1 MAGTAGTDCGAR
13 SQRIEE
19 LQQENEALRE
29 QLRQKQDELEQ
40 ADAEIERLRQQLRE
54 AQRAGRQQ
62 TPKRKKKDNPK
73 RPGRKPGQGP
83 FAHRTAPAS
92 GPSTPP
98 PVAVPVTV
106 VQCPCCGGEL
116 RFERVDEVSNTDIP
130 AQPEPE
136 VRSYAV
142 EVFRCQSC
150 GQRTRGTHP
159 DVAPDQYGATAHRVG
174 RRVMAAA
181 HTIHYGYGVPVRK
194 IPPILRELTGVTVTQ
209 GALTQDALRRA
220 EAEVGAQYQVLR
232 AGVRQQP
239 TVNTDDTGFRINGAQ
254 AYVMAFDTPV
264 STVYQIR
271 PRHRNQEV
279 RELIPADYSGV
290 MGTDRGKS
298 YDAEELLG
306 VAQQK
311 CIPHIQ
317 RNLND
322 VLETKSGPAA
332 GFGRKLKDLLWQGVE
347 LWKAYHKG
355 ETANYDEQVKQ
366 LDAQLTHH
374 LRNRIFKDND
384 NQRLLNGIGIHH
396 DRGNLLR
403 FLHQP
408 EVEPTNNRA
417 ERALRF
423 IVIARDT
430 GQYAKNDRGAE
441 AYAAFASVIRTAMK
455 TGDPSI
461 VTTLHQLFEPNQLPK
476 QQSP

>member
-1 MAGTAGTDCGAR
+1 MAGKDSSAPF
-13 SQRIEE
+13 QRIEE
-19 LQQENEALRE
+19 LEQENEALRE
-29 QLRQKQDELEQ
+29 QLRRQQTELEQ
-40 ADAEIERLRQQLRE
+40 ADAEIERLRQQLKD
-54 AQRAGRQQ
+54 AQRASRQPN
-62 TPKRKKKDNPK
+62 TKRKKKGKPK

-83 FAHRTAPAS
+83 FARRQAPETS
-92 GPSTPP
+92 PSTPP

-106 VQCPCCGGEL
+106 TQCPCCGGKL
-116 RFERVDEVSNTDIP
+116 KFERVDEVSNTDIP
-130 AQPEPE
+130 PQPEPE
-136 VRSYAV
+136 IRRYQV
-142 EVFRCQSC
+142 EVFRCQAC
-150 GQRTRGTHP
+150 GQKTRGAHP
-159 DVAPDQYGATAHRVG
+159 DVAPDQYGVTAHRVG

-181 HTIHYGYGVPVRK
+181 HAIHYGYGVPVRK
-194 IPPILRELTGVTVTQ
+194 IPPILQELTGVTVTQ

-220 EAEVGAQYQVLR
+220 EAEVGAEYQALR
-232 AGVRQQP
+232 AGVCQQP
-239 TVNTDDTGFRINGAQ
+239 TVNTDDTGFRINGVP

-271 PRHRNQEV
+271 LRHRNEEV
-279 RELIPADYSGV
+279 RELIPADYGGV

-298 YDAEELLG
+298 YDAEELLD

-317 RNLND
+317 RNLNE
-322 VLETKSGPAA
+322 VLETKRGPSA

-347 LWKAYHKG
+347 LWNAFHKG
-355 ETANYDEQVKQ
+355 EAANYDEQVKQ
-366 LDAQLTHH
+366 LDAEVTHH
-374 LRNRIFKDND
+374 LRNRILKDDD
-384 NQRLLNGIGIHH
+384 NQRLLNGIGTHH

-455 TGDPSI
+455 TGVASI
-461 VTTLHQLFEPNQLPK
+461 VTTLHELFNPNHLPK
-476 QQSP
+476 QSP

>member
-1 MAGTAGTDCGAR
+1 MADTDFGAD

-19 LQQENEALRE
+19 LEQQNEALRE
-29 QLRQKQDELEQ
+29 QLRQKQAELEE
-40 ADAEIERLRQQLRE
+40 ADAEIERLRQQLRQ
-54 AQRAGRQQ
+54 AQRAAHQSD
-62 TPKRKKKDNPK
+62 TKRKKKDKPK

-83 FAHRTAPAS
+83 FAHRAAPAT

-98 PVAVPVTV
+98 PVPVPVTV

-130 AQPEPE
+130 PQPEPE
-136 VRSYAV
+136 VRCYAV
-142 EVFRCQSC
+142 EVFRCQRC
-150 GQRTRGTHP
+150 GQRTRGTHS
-159 DVAPDQYGATAHRVG
+159 DVAPNQYGATAHRLG
-174 RRVMAAA
+174 ARVMAAA

-220 EAEVGAQYQVLR
+220 EAEVGAEYQTLR
-232 AGVRQQP
+232 AGVCQQP

-254 AYVMAFDTPV
+254 AYVMAFDTPA

-271 PRHRNQEV
+271 RQHRNQEV
-279 RELIPADYSGV
+279 RELIPADYGGV

-298 YDAEELLG
+298 YDAEELRG
-306 VAQQK
+306 VKQQK
-311 CIPHIQ
+311 CVPHIQ
-317 RNLND
+317 RNLNE
-322 VLETKSGPAA
+322 VLETKCGPSA
-332 GFGRKLKDLLWQGVE
+332 GFGRKLKDLLWQGME
-347 LWKAYHKG
+347 LWKVYHQG
-355 ETANYDEQVKQ
+355 EAVNYHEQVQ
-366 LDAQLTHH
+366 RIEAEVTHH
-374 LRNRIFKDND
+374 LRNRIFKDDD
-384 NQRLLNGIGIHH
+384 NQRLLNGIGTHH

-455 TGDPSI
+455 TGAASI
-461 VTTLHQLFEPNQLPK
+461 VSTLHELFDPNHLPK
-476 QQSP
+476 QSP

>member
-1 MAGTAGTDCGAR
+1 VTGTDAGAPFH
-13 SQRIEE
+13 RIEE
-19 LQQENEALRE
+19 LEQENELLRE
-29 QLRQKQDELEQ
+29 RLRQKQAELER
-40 ADAEIERLRQQLRE
+40 ADAEIDRLRQQLKE
-54 AQRAGRQQ
+54 AQQGGHQQ
-62 TPKRKKKDNPK
+62 NTKRKKKDKPK
-73 RPGRKPGQGP
+73 RPGRKTGEGP
-83 FAHRTAPAS
+83 FARRAAPPS

-98 PVAVPVTV
+98 AKQVPVTV
-106 VQCPCCGGEL
+106 VRCPCCGGEL

-136 VRSYAV
+136 IRRYAV
-142 EVFRCQSC
+142 EVFRCQAC

-159 DVAPDQYGATAHRVG
+159 DVAPDQYGATAHRLG
-174 RRVMAAA
+174 GRVMAAA
-181 HTIHYGYGVPVRK
+181 HTMHYGYGVPMRK
-194 IPPILRELTGVTVTQ
+194 VPPILRELTGVRVTQ
-209 GALTQDALRRA
+209 GALTQDALRRTQG
-220 EAEVGAQYQVLR
+220 EVGAAYQALR
-232 AGVRQQP
+232 AGVCQQP
-239 TVNTDDTGFRINGAQ
+239 TVNTDDTGFRINGVPAF
-254 AYVMAFDTPV
+254 VMAFDTPA

-271 PRHRNQEV
+271 LRHRNEEV
-279 RELIPADYSGV
+279 RELIPADYGGV

-317 RNLND
+317 RNLD
-322 VLETKSGPAA
+322 EVLESKRGPAA
-332 GFGRKLKDLLWQGVE
+332 GFGRRLKDLLWQGME
-347 LWKAYHKG
+347 LWRSYHQG
-355 ETANYDEQVKQ
+355 EVPNYAEQVQQ
-366 LDAQLTHH
+366 LEAQVTHH
-374 LRNRIFKDND
+374 LRMRTLQDDD
-384 NQRLLNGIGIHH
+384 NQRLLDGIGLHH

-455 TGDPSI
+455 TGAASL
-461 VTTLHQLFEPNQLPK
+461 VNTLHELFGPD
-476 QQSP
+476 

>member
-1 MAGTAGTDCGAR
+1 MADTDSGAP
-13 SQRIEE
+13 SKRIEE
-19 LQQENEALRE
+19 LEQENQALRE
-29 QLRQKQDELEQ
+29 QLRQKQAELEE
-40 ADAEIERLRQQLRE
+40 ADAEVERLRQQLKQ
-54 AQRAGRQQ
+54 AQRAAHQSDA
-62 TPKRKKKDNPK
+62 KRKKKDKPK

-83 FAHRTAPAS
+83 FARRAAPTAD
-92 GPSTPP
+92 PSSPP
-98 PVAVPVTV
+98 PVPVPVTV
-106 VQCPCCGGEL
+106 TQCPCCGGEL

-130 AQPEPE
+130 PQPEPE

-142 EVFRCQSC
+142 EVFRCERC

-159 DVAPDQYGATAHRVG
+159 DVAPDQYGATAHRLG

-220 EAEVGAQYQVLR
+220 ETEVGAEYQSLR
-232 AGVRQQP
+232 AGICQQP
-239 TVNTDDTGFRINGAQ
+239 TVNTDDTGFRINGVP
-254 AYVMAFDTPV
+254 AYVMAFDTPA

-271 PRHRNQEV
+271 LRHRNEEV
-279 RELIPADYSGV
+279 RELIPADYGGV

-298 YDAEELLG
+298 YDAEELRG
-306 VAQQK
+306 VKQQK

-317 RNLND
+317 RNLNE
-322 VLETKSGPAA
+322 VLETKRGPSA
-332 GFGRKLKDLLWQGVE
+332 GFGRKLKDLLWQGME
-347 LWKAYHKG
+347 LWNDYHQG
-355 ETANYDEQVKQ
+355 EAANYDEQVQQ
-366 LDAQLTHH
+366 LEAEVTHH
-374 LRNRIFKDND
+374 LRNRILKDDD
-384 NQRLLNGIGIHH
+384 NQRLLNGIGAHH

-455 TGDPSI
+455 TGAASI
-461 VTTLHQLFEPNQLPK
+461 VTTLQKLFDPNHPK
-476 QQSP
+476 QSP